1 MYVLSLIFFMVLR
14 CNGCFASLAQVTTL
28 KHILIWLIFIFL
40 TFFSEGQSP
49 NSRTRTLHLKTCFF
63 YNLHLG
69 LAFPRMIR
77 PLTFWPV
84 ACSFYNYIS
93 NNLPSGLIMLIV
105 LNHKWFNYIAYTCAY
120 MHWAC
125 RQPLDWLPIKQT
137 SDSAL
142 SFFRRH
148 DCETP
153 SGCRRQIVRSQIPS
167 DLRSHPEID
176 SHRIPNYEPIGER
189 LQYLGNQTTETF
201 WKHIGCV
208 CKKVCAPTFKSDFN
222 SNLNTYLKNA
232 YFKQTTKGWKWLNGT
247 FATEWLNGTFAK
259 EAW

>member
-120 MHWAC
+120 IL
-125 RQPLDWLPIKQT
+125 LDRFIPDRAWRYFVYGLLIGVLAGPCV
-137 SDSAL
+137 DLVYLA
-142 SFFRRH
+142 RRAW
-148 DCETP
+148 
-153 SGCRRQIVRSQIPS
+153 GNFIS
-167 DLRSHPEID
+167 DLLSSCLSAQSSITNRRPVPKRAASSLLVASAGWVLSI
-176 SHRIPNYEPIGER
+176 SLY
-189 LQYLGNQTTETF
+189 
-201 WKHIGCV
+201 IGC
-208 CKKVCAPTFKSDFN
+208 AS
-222 SNLNTYLKNA
+222 S
-232 YFKQTTKGWKWLNGT
+232 
-247 FATEWLNGTFAK
+247 
-259 EAW
+259 